1 MSHPEAFRATIAR
14 LKDEFAGRGI
24 DVIAAAEARGFIFGA
39 PLALEMN
46 AGFVPIRKPGKLP
59 YATIALEYQLEYGKD
74 KLEVHTDAFGPGR
87 RVLLIDDVLATGG
100 TMRACRDLV
109 QSTGAEVV
117 ACAFVLELSFLGGRA
132 RLEPGR
138 SFQLDHLLEIS
149 NVNDAW
155 IADRM
160 KHIDASGIRKAFDMS
175 KSMKDPINL
184 SIGLPDFDVPGPV
197 KAAAIEAIEAG
208 HNAYTVTQGIPEL
221 RTKIQEAV
229 DAQFGH
235 ADRQVLVTAGT
246 SGALLA
252 GLCCVVNPGDE
263 VIVFDP
269 YFVMYRHLATLAGG
283 VSVLVETYP
292 DFRIDVGQG
301 RGGDDRADQVRGGQY
316 AGQSRRALSRTA
328 DEMRAL
334 AELCRRR
341 DVLLISDEVYRAF
354 CYDHPFAT
362 PASWNDDVLV
372 VDGFSKTYGMTGWRL
387 GYAHG
392 PVALIQE
399 MAKLQQFSFV
409 CAPSM
414 AQYGGVVALDQDLT
428 AQIDAYRRK
437 RDMVV
442 EALSEDFELSLP
454 EGAFYA
460 FPRAPWGTG
469 TEFVAEAIRN
479 NLLIIPGNVFS
490 QRDSHFRIS
499 YAVDDATLRRGLEMI
514 RSLADRRPA

>member
-1 MSHPEAFRATIAR
+1 MPE
-14 LKDEFAGRGI
+14 
-24 DVIAAAEARGFIFGA
+24 
-39 PLALEMN
+39 
-46 AGFVPIRKPGKLP
+46 
-59 YATIALEYQLEYGKD
+59 
-74 KLEVHTDAFGPGR
+74 
-87 RVLLIDDVLATGG
+87 
-100 TMRACRDLV
+100 
-109 QSTGAEVV
+109 
-117 ACAFVLELSFLGGRA
+117 
-132 RLEPGR
+132 
-138 SFQLDHLLEIS
+138 
-149 NVNDAW
+149 
-155 IADRM
+155 
-160 KHIDASGIRKAFDMS
+160 
-175 KSMKDPINL
+175 
-184 SIGLPDFDVPGPV
+184 PV
-197 KAAAIEAIEAG
+197 KAAAIAAIEAG

-221 RTKIQEAV
+221 RNKIQATV
-229 DAQFGH
+229 DAQLRPR
-235 ADRQVLVTAGT
+235 DRQVLITAGT
-246 SGALLA
+246 SGALLL

-283 VSVLVETYP
+283 VSVLVDTYP
-292 DFRIDVGQG
+292 DFRIDIG
-301 RGGDDRADQVRGGQY
+301 RVEAAMTARTKCVVVNSPANPTGVVA
-316 AGQSRRALSRTA
+316 TA

-362 PASWNDDVLV
+362 PASWNEDVLV

-392 PVALIQE
+392 PTRLIQE
-399 MAKLQQFSFV
+399 MAKLQQFSYV

-442 EALSEDFELSLP
+442 EALRDDFELSFP

-460 FPRAPWGTG
+460 FPRALGARGASLSP
-469 TEFVAEAIRN
+469 EAIKN

-499 YAVDDATLRRGLEMI
+499 YAVDDATLSRGLEML
-514 RSLADRRPA
+514 RKLARTG